1 MVRIHSRDRSSFC
14 LARISHTP
22 SVVSQNAAQEPIF
35 PQALASRHFWVGIAG
50 RNQTAEGAKTVEA
63 IFSFVPRLISSTAP
77 RGLLCGLPLQVLV
90 EIEVLR
96 F

>member
-1 MVRIHSRDRSSFC
+1 MKH

-22 SVVSQNAAQEPIF
+22 SVVTQNAVQEPIF
-35 PQALASRHFWVGIAG
+35 PQALASRPFWVGIAG
-50 RNQTAEGAKTVEA
+50 RNQLRRAPKTAET

-77 RGLLCGLPLQVLV
+77 RGCCGFLLQVLV